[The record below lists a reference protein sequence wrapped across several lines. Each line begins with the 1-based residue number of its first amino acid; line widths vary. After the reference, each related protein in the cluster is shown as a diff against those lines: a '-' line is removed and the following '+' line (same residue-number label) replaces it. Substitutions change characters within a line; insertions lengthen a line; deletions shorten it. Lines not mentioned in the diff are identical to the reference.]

1 MYLQCEKFKKADM
14 TSEIISKYLSNEAS
28 EQEVQAL
35 FDWIEASDENKNQ
48 FIKAKK
54 IWALTTLSSDLSIE
68 TAPVI
73 QMQPKNKIRQY
84 VQYAAIFLVFLGLG
98 TTIFL
103 LNKTTEN
110 PKEIVLELGDGRLE
124 YLSGKAQTALLNDKG
139 ELIAKKFPNEIV
151 YFGKVAD
158 QKVIYNTLSVPY
170 GKRFKLKLSDGTIVS
185 LNSGTSLRYPEQ
197 FGLNGNRDVYLTGEA
212 FFEVA
217 RDKMHPFIVHANQA
231 DIEVL
236 GTTFNVSAYPE
247 NPTVNSTLI
256 EGSIRMSEAA
266 NSTNVILLEP
276 NQMATWQNNSKKL
289 AVKEV
294 DPAFYVAWTK
304 GELAFKDT
312 PFSIIAKIIQRTYDV
327 EIINENSDLAKQN
340 FTGTIKIS
348 ESSVENILDLLK
360 RDTPFNYSIDQ
371 KNITITNPR

>member
-217 RDKMHPFIVHANQA
+217 KDKMHPFIVHANQA

-266 NSTNVILLEP
+266 NSTNAILLEP

-371 KNITITNPR
+371 KTITITNPR

>member
-54 IWALTTLSSDLSIE
+54 IWALITLSSDLSIE

-217 RDKMHPFIVHANQA
+217 KDKMHPFIVHANQA

-371 KNITITNPR
+371 KTITITNPR